1 MLLKGFVA
9 SSEKVS
15 IKLFQKFFPLGTL
28 PLANTDFWFS
38 YCIWSGL
45 SLKMLQEPEMLGIN
59 TY

>member
-28 PLANTDFWFS
+28 PLANTDF
-38 YCIWSGL
+38 
-45 SLKMLQEPEMLGIN
+45 
-59 TY
+59 